1 MTWQNTLWTLI
12 LNFVTFAD
20 VTIYEPDA
28 DMIFNYLMLSALAN
42 ATDIVEKKKL
52 KATGGKNYY

>member
-1 MTWQNTLWTLI
+1 M
-12 LNFVTFAD
+12 
-20 VTIYEPDA
+20 TIYEPDA

-52 KATGGKNYY
+52 KATGGNFEYSKVKFSTLDVA